1 MQLKADLLEKKME
14 FLNVENGL
22 IVTERGDNVFLRGTC
37 IGGWMNMEDFINGYP
52 GTESGIRKHIIQ
64 TLGNSK
70 GEYFFEKLLD
80 AFLSEDDIAFIKS
93 IGATCLRIPLNY
105 RHFEDDATPFVYKES
120 GFARLM
126 WLLDV
131 CEKHGLYVILD
142 MHAVQGWQNCHWH
155 SDNERGACTFWTHPH
170 FQERLA
176 RLWVEIAERC
186 KNRAVVAGYELM
198 NEPASGTPNGD
209 HPFDFFENYQSDWK
223 KVNSVY
229 QYLIRKIR
237 SVDTKHII
245 FLEGD
250 RYGRYFSGMDIPIDP
265 NCVYS
270 NHHYALPGFGPG
282 EYPGWYGGEDAHSYW
297 NRERYIKEI
306 SISEGFTYAKAHNV
320 PLLVGEFGAQY
331 HGPENQV
338 SDRLRSMDDQLSV
351 YTQLDLHW
359 TTWTYK
365 DAGVMG
371 WVTLDPE
378 SEYMQLIQPI
388 QNMKKVLGSENFTA
402 LYQESKGR
410 VLAKQLADLIAE
422 VSQEPHD
429 RRANAFC
436 FNYAALTGFAAAML
450 QPSYAKRFAH
460 LSEDGIDRVM
470 QAFAFKNCIVNARYI
485 ALLKKYLQG

>member
-1 MQLKADLLEKKME
+1 MD
-14 FLNVENGL
+14 FLSVHNGSV
-22 IVTERGDNVFLRGTC
+22 VTGSGKSVFLRGTC
-37 IGGWMNMEDFINGYP
+37 IGGWMNMEDFIDGYP
-52 GTESGIRKHIIQ
+52 GTESGIRKHVANV
-64 TLGNSK
+64 LGASK

-80 AFLSEDDIAFIKS
+80 SFLSEDDIAFIKS
-93 IGATCLRIPLNY
+93 VGGTCLRVPLNY
-105 RHFEDDATPFVYKES
+105 RHFEDDANPFIYKDS
-120 GFARLM
+120 GFERLD

-176 RLWVEIAERC
+176 RLWIEIAGRY
-186 KNRAVVAGYELM
+186 KDRAVVAGYELM

-209 HPFDFFENYQSDWK
+209 HAFDFFENYKSDWK
-223 KVNSVY
+223 KVNTVY
-229 QYLIRKIR
+229 HYLIRKIR
-237 SVDTKHII
+237 SIDAKHII

-250 RYGRYFSGMDIPIDP
+250 RYGRFFSGMDAPSDS
-265 NCVYS
+265 NCIYS

-282 EYPGWYGGEDAHSYW
+282 DYPGWYGSDESRSYW
-297 NRERYIKEI
+297 DRERYLDEI
-306 SISEGFTYAKAHNV
+306 TKSEGFKYTKAHGM

-331 HGPENQV
+331 HGPEDQV
-338 SDRLRSMDDQLSV
+338 PDRLRSMNDQLSV
-351 YTQLDLHW
+351 YNQLNLHW

-371 WVTLDPE
+371 WVTLDSK
-378 SEYMQLIQPI
+378 SEYMQMVKPI
-388 QNMKKVLGSENFTA
+388 QEMKKVLGSENFTA

-410 VLAKQLADLIAE
+410 VRAKELADLIAD
-422 VSQEPHD
+422 VSQEPYD

-436 FNYAALTGFAAAML
+436 LNYVALAGFASAML
-450 QPSYAKRFAH
+450 QPSYAKRFAQ

-470 QAFAFKNCIVNARYI
+470 QSFAFKNCIVNTRYI
-485 ALLKKYLQG
+485 ALLKQYLQD